1 MATKVSEIV
10 REFYDNNWFNG
21 TGWWLDKLNFYNMG
35 YWRGIDENGSIELA
49 QINLIETL
57 VDFFPNRANKTANVL
72 DVACGKGASTRFLTK
87 YFEPRNVTG
96 INISE
101 KQLEACRVI
110 AGGECTF
117 HLMDATQLDF
127 PSESFDNILC
137 IEAACHF
144 MTRQQFF
151 EEARRVLKPGGR
163 LAMSDLLCDER
174 WYYWQEKQR
183 DNPAAFPPG
192 AFPKENCLP
201 SVEAYRATLLDAGF
215 RYARVEDS
223 TAVAIEPCRRYG
235 IRRAEREFDS
245 KRYHQGVK
253 KFLRPNPQ
261 DDFTFASCMVYAIK

>member
-10 REFYDNNWFNG
+10 REFYDSSWFNG
-21 TGWWLDKLNFYNMG
+21 TCWWGDKLNFYNMG
-35 YWRGIDENGSIELA
+35 YWKGIDESGSIELA

-57 VDFFPNRANKTANVL
+57 VDFFTNRGSKTANVL

-110 AGGECTF
+110 AGECSF

-137 IEAACHF
+137 IEAAIHF

-151 EEARRVLKPGGR
+151 EEALRVLKPGGR
-163 LAMSDLLCDER
+163 LAMSDFLADER
-174 WYYWQEKQR
+174 WYYWQENQR
-183 DNPAAFPPG
+183 DSPAFPPG
-192 AFPKENCLP
+192 SFPKENCLP
-201 SVEAYRATLLDAGF
+201 SVDAYIKTLLDAGF

-223 TAVAIEPCRRYG
+223 TEVSLEPSRRYAVRKG
-235 IRRAEREFDS
+235 EREFDS
-245 KRYHQGVK
+245 KQDDQGVR
-253 KFLRPNPQ
+253 KFLRPKPQ
-261 DDFTFASCMVYAIK
+261 DDFTFVSCMVYAIK